1 MNSSAREMLPGDFRG
16 TIGFRCVHS
25 RHRPSGVRALQ
36 QPAAHADELPMVGAA
51 TQHRAPSPAG
61 GATPMSDSYIDPRE
75 SQIYGA
81 LAREQF
87 DAVVLGLV
95 PGLDAAV

>member
-1 MNSSAREMLPGDFRG
+1 
-16 TIGFRCVHS
+16 
-25 RHRPSGVRALQ
+25 
-36 QPAAHADELPMVGAA
+36 
-51 TQHRAPSPAG
+51 
-61 GATPMSDSYIDPRE
+61 MSDSYIDPRE